1 MTVMLVML
9 LERSCV
15 DVVENK
21 VAIVLGQHWCKLKA
35 EEKKSKLRKCHGVWR
50 IRIATEPGEGSR

>member
-9 LERSCV
+9 LERRCV
-15 DVVENK
+15 DVVESK

-35 EEKKSKLRKCHGVWR
+35 GKRRK
-50 IRIATEPGEGSR
+50 AS

>member
-1 MTVMLVML
+1 MTVMLVVL

-15 DVVENK
+15 DVVESK

-35 EEKKSKLRKCHGVWR
+35 AREEKQAEEVSWCLEDKNSN
-50 IRIATEPGEGSR
+50 